1 MDFIA
6 DTNILISA
14 ALINDSS
21 PGISLR
27 QALNIG
33 NILFSQTTMEE
44 LLVTLNKTK
53 FKKYIRPK
61 DRFVF
66 INRIMRKAIFVEVN
80 HKINECRDPK
90 DNKFLELAL
99 SGKADCIISG
109 DEDLLILNPFR
120 GIPILTANEF
130 RDRY

>member
-14 ALINDSS
+14 ALINDTP

-27 QALNIG
+27 QALNMG
-33 NILFSQTTMEE
+33 NILFSQSTMEE
-44 LLVTLNKTK
+44 LLVILNKTK
-53 FKKYIRPK
+53 LKKYIKPK

-90 DNKFLELAL
+90 DNKFPELAL
-99 SGKADCIISG
+99 SGNADCIISG

-120 GIPILTANEF
+120 GVPILTANEF
-130 RDRY
+130 LERY

>member
-14 ALINDSS
+14 ALINDTP

-27 QALNIG
+27 QGLNIG
-33 NILFSQTTMEE
+33 NILFSQSTMEE

-53 FKKYIRPK
+53 FKKYIKPK

-99 SGKADCIISG
+99 SGNADCIISG

-130 RDRY
+130 LDRY

>member
-14 ALINDSS
+14 ALINDTP

-33 NILFSQTTMEE
+33 NILFSQSTMEE

-53 FKKYIRPK
+53 LKKYIKPK

-99 SGKADCIISG
+99 SGNADCIISG

-120 GIPILTANEF
+120 SIPILTANEF
-130 RDRY
+130 LERY

>member
-14 ALINDSS
+14 ALINDSP

-27 QALNIG
+27 KAINIG
-33 NILFSQTTMEE
+33 NILFSQSTMEE

-53 FKKYIRPK
+53 FKKYIRTK

>member
-14 ALINDSS
+14 ALINDSP

-27 QALNIG
+27 KAINIG
-33 NILFSQTTMEE
+33 NILFSQSTMEE

-130 RDRY
+130 LDRY

>member
-33 NILFSQTTMEE
+33 NILFS
-44 LLVTLNKTK
+44 
-53 FKKYIRPK
+53 
-61 DRFVF
+61 
-66 INRIMRKAIFVEVN
+66 
-80 HKINECRDPK
+80 
-90 DNKFLELAL
+90 LE
-99 SGKADCIISG
+99 I
-109 DEDLLILNPFR
+109 
-120 GIPILTANEF
+120 
-130 RDRY
+130 

>member
-1 MDFIA
+1 
-6 DTNILISA
+6 
-14 ALINDSS
+14 
-21 PGISLR
+21 
-27 QALNIG
+27 
-33 NILFSQTTMEE
+33 MEE

-130 RDRY
+130 LDRY

>member
-27 QALNIG
+27 KAINIG
-33 NILFSQTTMEE
+33 NILFSQSTMEE
-44 LLVTLNKTK
+44 LLVTLKK
-53 FKKYIRPK
+53 AKLKKYIRTK

-99 SGKADCIISG
+99 SGNADCIISG
-109 DEDLLILNPFR
+109 DEDLLILDPFR

-130 RDRY
+130 LDRY